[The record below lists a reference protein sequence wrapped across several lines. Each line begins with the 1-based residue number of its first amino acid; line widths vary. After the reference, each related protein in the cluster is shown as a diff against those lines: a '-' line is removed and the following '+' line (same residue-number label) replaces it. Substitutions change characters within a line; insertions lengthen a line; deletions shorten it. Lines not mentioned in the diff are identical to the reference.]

1 MRRSL
6 WLWLLL
12 AVLVV
17 LLLGLL
23 FGGWRKGTVVNTP
36 SPTSPLPSRT
46 LVVA

>member
-6 WLWLLL
+6 WFWLLL

-23 FGGWRKGTVVNTP
+23 FGGYRKGTVVNGP
-36 SPTSPLPSRT
+36 SPVSPSPSRT
-46 LVVA
+46 VVVG